1 MKIGIIGTGKMGT
14 GLAKYWAKGGHEL
27 MFSFSHDEAKLRATA
42 ASIGV
47 GTRVGSPAEAA
58 EFGDVVLLATPYSAS
73 AQALR
78 EAGPLRGK
86 VLFSCVNA
94 LKPDLSGMA
103 VGTTTSGA
111 EELSK
116 LVPEAR
122 FVEALPPF
130 AEILHTRFAANE
142 RAAGTT
148 FYCGNDPDA
157 KSTVAELLREIGV
170 DPIDAGPLTN
180 ARFLEPAMM
189 LLIQLAYPLGMG
201 PIGLK
206 LILAEE

>member
-14 GLAKYWAKGGHEL
+14 GLAKYWAKAGHEL
-27 MFSFSHDEAKLRATA
+27 MFSFSHDEAKLRTMA
-42 ASIGV
+42 ASIGA
-47 GTRVGSPAEAA
+47 GARVGRPEEAA

-111 EELSK
+111 EELSR

-148 FYCGNDPDA
+148 FYCGDDPGA
-157 KSTVAELLREIGV
+157 KSTVAELLREVGI

-201 PIGLK
+201 PIELK
-206 LILAEE
+206 LILAEK